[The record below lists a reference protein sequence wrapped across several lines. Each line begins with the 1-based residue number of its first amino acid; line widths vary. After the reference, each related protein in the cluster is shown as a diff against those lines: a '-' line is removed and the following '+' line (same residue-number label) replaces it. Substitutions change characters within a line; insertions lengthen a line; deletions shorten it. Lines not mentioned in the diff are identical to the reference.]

1 MVVWEYPPHVV
12 GGLGTYA
19 GAMAPALR
27 AAGHHVDVFAAIRSG
42 VPPPSPGVY
51 WARPPNLEPTY
62 EGVFDHGAAAW
73 GPFFGELYGTNVLW
87 ADAVRRQH
95 TEEPYDLVAIHD
107 WLSAPAG
114 LMLGTELDCPLVFHV
129 HSVERGRQPDAPSP
143 IVSGWENRM
152 AHQAQAVITVSEAMR
167 TDVVAHGWP
176 VERVRMVWNGIDPH
190 TYHPDSPGG
199 PAVRARYGIESDRP
213 VVLFIGRLIAVKGA
227 LQLAQAW
234 PAVVARNP
242 EARLI
247 VLGTGELEGDIRGAL
262 KAAGVS
268 ETVVVRS
275 EFVSEGER
283 IAHYLAADLV
293 VLPSTYEPFG
303 IVGIEAMAC
312 GRPAVVG
319 AHGVAGLREQIVPQG
334 RDQSGLHVNGNDPA
348 DIAWGLNEALSD
360 RARLSRWGANAR
372 RRAETL
378 FTWGQAAEKTAA
390 VYAEV
395 VAASV

>member
-1 MVVWEYPPHVV
+1 M
-12 GGLGTYA
+12 
-19 GAMAPALR
+19 
-27 AAGHHVDVFAAIRSG
+27 
-42 VPPPSPGVY
+42 
-51 WARPPNLEPTY
+51 
-62 EGVFDHGAAAW
+62 
-73 GPFFGELYGTNVLW
+73 
-87 ADAVRRQH
+87 
-95 TEEPYDLVAIHD
+95 
-107 WLSAPAG
+107 
-114 LMLGTELDCPLVFHV
+114 
-129 HSVERGRQPDAPSP
+129 
-143 IVSGWENRM
+143 
-152 AHQAQAVITVSEAMR
+152 
-167 TDVVAHGWP
+167 
-176 VERVRMVWNGIDPH
+176 
-190 TYHPDSPGG
+190 
-199 PAVRARYGIESDRP
+199 
-213 VVLFIGRLIAVKGA
+213 KGA